1 VDGDPGPLHDG
12 HESAGAAD
20 AGPRLF
26 AGVGFPV
33 MEDQAIV
40 EMKYRREL
48 PAVLRRAVEMF
59 KLTPAP
65 VSKYRVGFD
74 ALGYG
79 SGATGTARHAS
90 LNLET

>member
-1 VDGDPGPLHDG
+1 MI
-12 HESAGAAD
+12 EQ
-20 AGPRLF
+20 F
-26 AGVGFPV
+26 
-33 MEDQAIV
+33 AIV

-65 VSKYRVGFD
+65 VSKYRLGFD

-79 SGATGTARHAS
+79 SGATGTGRHAA
-90 LNLET
+90 LET